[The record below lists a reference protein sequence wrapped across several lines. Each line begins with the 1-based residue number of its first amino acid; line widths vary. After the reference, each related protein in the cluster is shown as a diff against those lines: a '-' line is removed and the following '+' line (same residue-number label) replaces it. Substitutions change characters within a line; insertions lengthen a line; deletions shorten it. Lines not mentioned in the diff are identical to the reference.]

1 MTPHVAE
8 QFAYTPAAIGSRR
21 GYQVVAK
28 SPGISDGILAQM
40 EPYMLPAGA
49 GRGFSGSKSLLL
61 LRGHLVAYSSVTNV
75 GDGYDGRPDALYNH
89 TLVLSEEGF
98 AGVGYD
104 TRALDCHFAKDPPR
118 GALPRISVE
127 GRAPAPLIQ
136 ESYRHLVL
144 PVMRAL
150 FAGKKAALSYVDDP
164 SFLPNVLAILPPS
177 MRLVPFSTCLPD
189 PKKQPA
195 YRLATYEGRMRTL
208 PKGFADVSKPGR
220 GSAGRRLDDALLFL
234 AGRAESGTAGEV
246 FSEFDRTSSPDPR
259 AKLVMLSGVFGVQ
272 DGPESLRAG
281 RARDALDALR
291 GFDEETQSRLTPRL
305 EPFLDEEPPRGP
317 VPPGAGEKITA
328 KSIANLLDGVP
339 AANKRRA
346 LEAAYGAR
354 GRDLGRNAGSLLA
367 DLHGS
372 PHARDVCGFFAAT
385 AGLHPGVLAF
395 LSGRTH
401 ATPKHRRRVLDLL
414 LPAALKECPRLV
426 PDLFACGVLNW
437 QSKDD
442 ARDLLRML
450 GTVAES
456 GAGSDLLADAL
467 ASALGRGPPGRA
479 AG

>member
-1 MTPHVAE
+1 MTPRTAE
-8 QFAYTPAAIGSRR
+8 QFAYMPAAIGSRR
-21 GYQVVAK
+21 GYQVVGK
-28 SPGISDGILAQM
+28 SPGISDAILAQM

-49 GRGFSGSKSLLL
+49 GRGFSSSKSLLL

-104 TRALDCHFAKDPPR
+104 TRALDAHFARDPPR
-118 GALPRISVE
+118 GALPRVRVE
-127 GRAPAPLIQ
+127 GGAPAPFVQ
-136 ESYRHLVL
+136 ERHRHLVL

-150 FAGKKAALSYVDDP
+150 FAGKKVALSEVNDP
-164 SFLPNVLAILPPS
+164 SFLPNVLAMLPPS

-189 PKKQPA
+189 PKRQPA

-234 AGRAESGTAGEV
+234 AKRAESGSAGEV
-246 FSEFDRTSSPDPR
+246 FSEFDQTSSPDQR
-259 AKLVMLSGVFGVQ
+259 AKIVMLSKVFGVP
-272 DGPESLRAG
+272 DSLENLRAG
-281 RARDALDALR
+281 RARDALGALR
-291 GFDEETQSRLTPRL
+291 GFDQETQSRLMPRL
-305 EPFLDEEPPRGP
+305 GPFLDEEPPRGP
-317 VPPGAGEKITA
+317 VLPDAGEKFTA
-328 KSIANLLDGVP
+328 KSITKLLDGVP

-385 AGLHPGVLAF
+385 AGLHPGMLEF

-401 ATPKHRRRVLDLL
+401 ATHKHRRRVLDLL

>member
-1 MTPHVAE
+1 MTPHTAE
-8 QFAYTPAAIGSRR
+8 QFAYMPAAIGSRR
-21 GYQVVAK
+21 GYQVVGK
-28 SPGISDGILAQM
+28 SPGISDAILAPM

-104 TRALDCHFAKDPPR
+104 TRALDSHFARDPPR
-118 GALPRISVE
+118 GALPRIRVE
-127 GRAPAPLIQ
+127 GGAPEPFVQ
-136 ESYRHLVL
+136 ERHRHLVL

-150 FAGKKAALSYVDDP
+150 FAGKKAALSDVDDP
-164 SFLPNVLAILPPS
+164 SFLPNVLAMLPPS

-189 PKKQPA
+189 PKRQPA
-195 YRLATYEGRMRTL
+195 YRLAAYEGRMRTL
-208 PKGFADVSKPGR
+208 PGGFAETGPSGGPADGE
-220 GSAGRRLDDALLFL
+220 LDDALLFL
-234 AGRAESGTAGEV
+234 AERAESGTAGEV

-259 AKLVMLSGVFGVQ
+259 AKMVLLSKVFGVQ

-291 GFDEETQSRLTPRL
+291 GFDEETQSRMTPRL
-305 EPFLDEEPPRGP
+305 EPFLGTEEPARRTIRPD
-317 VPPGAGEKITA
+317 AGEKFTA
-328 KSIANLLDGVP
+328 KSIEKLLDGVP

-372 PHARDVCGFFAAT
+372 PHARDVCGFLAAT
-385 AGLHPGVLAF
+385 ASLHSGVLAF

-467 ASALGRGPPGRA
+467 ASALGRGPPGGE